1 MMKREDL
8 IKKLN
13 THRDI
18 LKQFKVKDLYLFG
31 SAARDEAKDTSD
43 IDILVAFEPNAK
55 VGMFDFIRLRRKLS
69 NVLGCDVD
77 LTTEDALHRE
87 MKADILKEAIH
98 AA

>member
-1 MMKREDL
+1 M
-8 IKKLN
+8 
-13 THRDI
+13 
-18 LKQFKVKDLYLFG
+18 KDLYLFG

-43 IDILVAFEPNAK
+43 IDILVEFEPDAK
-55 VGMFDFIRLRRKLS
+55 IGMFDFIRLRRQLS
-69 NVLGCDVD
+69 SMLGCEVD